1 MTKVYV
7 PDTSV
12 VVDGRVTRLVEGGEL
27 RDCEIIVPNLVVA
40 ELEHQANSGK
50 DSGYSGLAELR
61 RLRNLADEGRVK
73 LSFVGDR
80 PTSDQLAGAEF
91 GAIDAAIRDVAREHG
106 AVLITSDV
114 VMAETGRVEGLEVM
128 YLKPLPVERKP
139 KLLEYFDPNTMSVHL
154 KDRVRP
160 MAKVGRPGKFELKVL
175 DERPLTEGQLR
186 EMAREIVEIARQDPD
201 GFIELEREGITIVQF
216 REYRIAIARPPFSDG
231 FEITAVRPIAEVK
244 LEDYRLSDK
253 LKERL
258 GKRAEGVLIAGP
270 PGAGKSTFAQ
280 ALAEL
285 YRSQDK
291 IVKTMESPRDLQVS
305 DEITQYSPLEG
316 DMERT
321 ADVLL
326 LVRPDY
332 TIYDEM
338 RKTKDFQ
345 IFADMRL
352 AGIGMVG
359 VVHAT
364 RAIDAI
370 QRLIGR
376 VELGMIP
383 MIADTVIFIKDGE
396 IKDVYAL
403 RSVVKVPHGMMEA
416 DLARPIIQ
424 VCDFE
429 TDEPVYEIYSFGEEI
444 VVMPVR
450 KRAPTKAERKM
461 AEDIRREIKRRA
473 RADVE
478 VEMLSESD
486 AIVRADP
493 EFIPRIIGRGG
504 TTIDAI
510 QRRLGVRIDVRER
523 ERGSA
528 EAPEALE
535 VELQEAKDHLVLM
548 LGAEHRGK
556 NVEIHAG
563 DAFLFRATVGVRGDI
578 RIEKGSELGKQ
589 LRNLAKQGV
598 PIRAVCA

>member
-1 MTKVYV
+1 MSKVYV
-7 PDTSV
+7 VDTSV
-12 VVDGRVTRLVEGGEL
+12 LIDGRISRMVEGGEL
-27 RDCEIIVPNLVVA
+27 RDCEIIVPRAVLA
-40 ELEHQANSGK
+40 ELEHQANSGR
-50 DSGYSGLAELR
+50 DSGFSGLAELR
-61 RLRNLADEGRVK
+61 RLRELADRGQVELG
-73 LSFVGDR
+73 FAGQR
-80 PTSDQLAGAEF
+80 PTPDQLAGAAA
-91 GAIDAAIRDVAREHG
+91 GAIDAAIRDIARERG
-106 AVLITSDV
+106 AVLMTSDA
-114 VMAETGRVEGLEVM
+114 VMAEVGRVEGLEVM
-128 YLKPLPVERKP
+128 LLKPLPVERKP
-139 KLLEYFDPNTMSVHL
+139 KLLEYFDENTMSVHL

-160 MAKVGRPGKFELKVL
+160 MAKVGRPGKFVLKVL
-175 DERPLTEGQLR
+175 DERPLTEEELR
-186 EMAREIVEIARQDPD
+186 EMAREIIELARQDPD
-201 GFIELEREGITIVQF
+201 GFIELEREGATIVQF

-231 FEITAVRPIAEVK
+231 FEITAVRPVAEVK
-244 LEDYRLSDK
+244 LEDYRLSEK

-258 GKRAEGVLIAGP
+258 SKQAEGVLIAGP

-285 YRSQDK
+285 YRKQGK

-345 IFADMRL
+345 IFTDMRL

-396 IKDVYAL
+396 IKEVYSL
-403 RSVVKVPHGMMEA
+403 KSVVKVPHGMMEA

-444 VVMPVR
+444 VVMPVK
-450 KRAPTKAERKM
+450 KREPTKAERKL
-461 AEDIRREIKRRA
+461 AEEIRREIRRRA
-473 RADVE
+473 RADVDVE
-478 VEMLSESD
+478 VLSEGE
-486 AIVRADP
+486 AIVRADA
-493 EFIPRIIGRGG
+493 EAIPKIIGRGG
-504 TTIDAI
+504 RTIDAV
-510 QRRLGVRIDVRER
+510 QRRLGVKIDVRER
-523 ERGSA
+523 EERPPR
-528 EAPEALE
+528 EELDVE
-535 VELQEAKDHLVLM
+535 VKEEGDHVVLVL
-548 LGAEHRGK
+548 GREHRGE
-556 NVEIHAG
+556 NVEIYAG
-563 DAFLFRATVGVRGDI
+563 DAFLFKATVGTRGDI
-578 RIEKGSELGKQ
+578 RVERGSEFGRQ
-589 LRNLAKQGV
+589 LRSLVEQGV
-598 PIRAVCA
+598 PIRAVRA

>member
-1 MTKVYV
+1 MSKVYV
-7 PDTSV
+7 VDTSV
-12 VVDGRVTRLVEGGEL
+12 LIDGRISRMVEGGEL
-27 RDCEIIVPNLVVA
+27 RDCEIIVPRAVLA
-40 ELEHQANSGK
+40 ELEHQANSGR
-50 DSGYSGLAELR
+50 DSGFSGLAELR
-61 RLRNLADEGRVK
+61 RLRELADRGQVELG
-73 LSFVGDR
+73 FAGQR
-80 PTSDQLAGAEF
+80 PTPDQLAGAAA
-91 GAIDAAIRDVAREHG
+91 GAIDAAIRDIARERG
-106 AVLITSDV
+106 AVLMTSDA
-114 VMAETGRVEGLEVM
+114 VMAEVGRVEGLEVM
-128 YLKPLPVERKP
+128 LLKPLPVERKP
-139 KLLEYFDPNTMSVHL
+139 KLLEYFDENTMSVHL

-160 MAKVGRPGKFELKVL
+160 MAKVGRPGKFVLKVL
-175 DERPLTEGQLR
+175 DERPLTEEELR
-186 EMAREIVEIARQDPD
+186 EMAREIIELARQDPD
-201 GFIELEREGITIVQF
+201 GFIELEREGATIVQF

-231 FEITAVRPIAEVK
+231 FEITAVRPVAEVK
-244 LEDYRLSDK
+244 LEDYRLSEK

-258 GKRAEGVLIAGP
+258 SKQAEGVLIAGP

-285 YRSQDK
+285 YRKQGK

-345 IFADMRL
+345 IFTDMRL

-396 IKDVYAL
+396 IKEVYSL
-403 RSVVKVPHGMMEA
+403 KSVVKVPHGMMEA

-444 VVMPVR
+444 VVMPVK
-450 KRAPTKAERKM
+450 KREPTKAERKL
-461 AEDIRREIKRRA
+461 AEEIRREIRRRA
-473 RADVE
+473 RADVDVE
-478 VEMLSESD
+478 VLSEGE
-486 AIVRADP
+486 AIVRADA
-493 EFIPRIIGRGG
+493 EAIPKIIGRGG
-504 TTIDAI
+504 RTIDAV
-510 QRRLGVRIDVRER
+510 QRRLGVKIDVRER
-523 ERGSA
+523 EERPPR
-528 EAPEALE
+528 EELDVE
-535 VELQEAKDHLVLM
+535 VKEEGDHVVLVL
-548 LGAEHRGK
+548 GREHRGE
-556 NVEIHAG
+556 NVEIYAG
-563 DAFLFRATVGVRGDI
+563 DAFLFKATVGARGDI
-578 RIEKGSELGKQ
+578 RVERGSEFGRQ
-589 LRNLAKQGV
+589 LRSLVEQGV
-598 PIRAVCA
+598 PIRAVRA